1 VLSSFTLG
9 RKSAEVAETLEA
21 EAIGSMVLTVGFGTM
36 KKYRQEL
43 EIGSLSLISCPAC
56 IYKLI
61 M

>member
-43 EIGSLSLISCPAC
+43 EIGS
-56 IYKLI
+56 
-61 M
+61 